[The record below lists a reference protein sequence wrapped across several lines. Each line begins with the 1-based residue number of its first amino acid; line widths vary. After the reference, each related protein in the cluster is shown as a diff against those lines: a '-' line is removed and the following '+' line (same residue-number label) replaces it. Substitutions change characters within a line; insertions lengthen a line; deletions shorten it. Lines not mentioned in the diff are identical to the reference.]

1 MPKLGERTH
10 PASGDTKGFAHRLP
24 KPATG
29 RTKAHTTTRR
39 ATTLQPKACKKA
51 CKANSYARYSLLPT
65 RQRPRV
71 LYILSHPQKAKSF
84 CGTEGNLF

>member
-39 ATTLQPKACKKA
+39 ATTLQPKACKV
-51 CKANSYARYSLLPT
+51 NSYTAYSLLPT

-71 LYILSHPQKAKSF
+71 LYILFHPQKAKSY